1 MIIWI
6 YFRTLEKKQLYETT
20 TKSENS
26 IFNFYSKMSILKLV
40 AKNFLIFFFKYS
52 DFNLIFFVYVF
63 IFKTMNL
70 FRLKVFNG
78 NNLITVLTFLLIGG
92 FLNKCFCK
100 ILTNSYLVEFGQNTD
115 RQLADLIARRN
126 GFINVGPVRIIILQ
140 FFIFLMFFKQNKSD
154 YLSLKVFF

>member
-6 YFRTLEKKQLYETT
+6 YFRTLVKVVNMQKELYGQF
-20 TKSENS
+20 SC
-26 IFNFYSKMSILKLV
+26 FFYSKMSILKLV
-40 AKNFLIFFFKYS
+40 AKFFKIFFKT
-52 DFNLIFFVYVF
+52 FNNFFLFCF
-63 IFKTMNL
+63 IFRTMNL

-126 GFINVGPVRIIILQ
+126 GFINVGPVRIIFFFQ
-140 FFIFLMFFKQNKSD
+140 FFN
-154 YLSLKVFF
+154 